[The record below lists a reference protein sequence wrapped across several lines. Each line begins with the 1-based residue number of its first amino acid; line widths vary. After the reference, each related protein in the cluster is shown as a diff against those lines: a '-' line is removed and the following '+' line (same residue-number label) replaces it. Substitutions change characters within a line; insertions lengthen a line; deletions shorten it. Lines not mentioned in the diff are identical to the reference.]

1 MVLKQKYARNLFPK
15 FLSSVT
21 GNEVGIFSVI
31 TVLTFYVELIMRA
44 NTRVQGGGG
53 WKLAVVKGQLN
64 TNLDIFS
71 SSILKKGNV

>member
-21 GNEVGIFSVI
+21 GNEVGIFFMI
-31 TVLTFYVELIMRA
+31 TVLTFYVELTMRA
-44 NTRVQGGGG
+44 NTRVQGG
-53 WKLAVVKGQLN
+53 WKLAVVKGQMN